1 MIQLQQIHS
10 MSHWITFE
18 EWHWIVHYR
27 YYVVYRLYE
36 AYTLVANV
44 KVCSL
49 CSYGSELRHSVCCTH
64 CHSGQ
69 YQTTTFTVEN
79 IKYSSSQTSQL
90 NLFHS
95 SPPPLPSS
103 SLAIQDNHATV
114 KDAEESWHLLSLW
127 HSDLRSSLF
136 IQLHRHQSSCTL
148 LCDGAVY
155 TLPKEVGTPE
165 QERQKKR
172 RERCK
177 REEKR
182 EERRTGEREV

>member
-1 MIQLQQIHS
+1 MSRYAVCAPMGVSFIIQSVAPTATQDNTKQLHLQ
-10 MSHWITFE
+10 WK
-18 EWHWIVHYR
+18 
-27 YYVVYRLYE
+27 
-36 AYTLVANV
+36 TLSTQAV
-44 KVCSL
+44 KPRDSTC
-49 CSYGSELRHSVCCTH
+49 
-64 CHSGQ
+64 
-69 YQTTTFTVEN
+69 F
-79 IKYSSSQTSQL
+79 IPP
-90 NLFHS
+90 
-95 SPPPLPSS
+95 PPPLPSS

-172 RERCK
+172 REVQGR
-177 REEKR
+177 R
-182 EERRTGEREV
+182 EERRQKDRRERGVREERRGKGEREER